1 MQAGPAMSA
10 PCAMTPRYSF
20 WRCVSELRLFR
31 LAGLAAVVS
40 WALLASPSLRAQQA
54 RPSEYQVK
62 AAYIYNFG
70 RFVTWPAT
78 ATAEPNSSFAICVL
92 GKDPFGAILD
102 STLGG
107 ESLEGKPVAIRR
119 IQKPQDASGCR
130 ILFIDS
136 AEESHLRDILM
147 ALDDESILTVS
158 DMPDFSRRGGMIQF
172 VLDGERVRFEVNLT
186 STENAKLTLSS
197 ELLKVAATVRKS
209 TRSGY

>member
-1 MQAGPAMSA
+1 MLTGPATSA
-10 PCAMTPRYSF
+10 RCLQSPRYLLG
-20 WRCVSELRLFR
+20 RRVFR
-31 LAGLAAVVS
+31 RRVFSIAVLAAIVS
-40 WALLASPSLRAQQA
+40 WALIASPSLPAQQA

-78 ATAEPNSSFAICVL
+78 AAAEPHSSFAICVL
-92 GKDPFGAILD
+92 GKDPFGPILD

-119 IQKPQDASGCR
+119 IQKPQDAAGCR

-136 AEESHLRDILM
+136 AEESHLREILIT
-147 ALDDESILTVS
+147 LDDESILTVS